1 MVKVSPK
8 PAHKRAFLLIDQP
21 NCGGGKGTG
30 FHRGAPRP
38 ANPVT
43 CFPPGKVVAPATKGG
58 NAFPRAKRGCMVFR
72 RAKARLS
79 GFRRQLKTPTS
90 PAQRY
95 YIPPEG
101 ESPQPA
107 CKAKPITGRTL
118 GAQGRQARRRH
129 QPSRRSRANLREYRF
144 PPFPS
149 QRPITSNVAHS
160 KKALTITV
168 SAFSVNQQLPIL
180 PGRFQPSTFGVCEL
194 NYRVRHGY
202 GCILTAIATESLR
215 VCSLKTA

>member
-1 MVKVSPK
+1 MAPQ
-8 PAHKRAFLLIDQP
+8 RA
-21 NCGGGKGTG
+21 
-30 FHRGAPRP
+30 
-38 ANPVT
+38 
-43 CFPPGKVVAPATKGG
+43 
-58 NAFPRAKRGCMVFR
+58 
-72 RAKARLS
+72 
-79 GFRRQLKTPTS
+79 PTS

-101 ESPQPA
+101 EALNPSGRRQTIPD
-107 CKAKPITGRTL
+107 RTL
-118 GAQGRQARRRH
+118 AAQGRQARRRH
-129 QPSRRSRANLREYRF
+129 QPSPAGRQPSGIQVSADS
-144 PPFPS
+144 S
-149 QRPITSNVAHS
+149 QRPMTSNVAHS